1 MKRREFIWA
10 LGGAAVA
17 RPLAARAQQPK
28 VWRIGV
34 LETISQSMNAANF
47 EAFRRGL
54 RELGYIEGQNL
65 IIDYR
70 SADGRA
76 ERFPGLAADFVR
88 LQVDVIV
95 TRGTPAGLAAKNA
108 TTTIPIVMAA
118 MSDPVGVGAVDGLA
132 RPGGN
137 ITGLAAF
144 SSELEPKRVELL
156 KEMVPGLTR
165 VAVLFNMSNPVF
177 LSRWEMMKTA
187 TQSLHI
193 KAQLLDVRRPEDLGS
208 AFEAAARQRADAL
221 VCSTDAF
228 IQANRHLIVELAA
241 KSRLPSIYGYAD
253 FADTGGL
260 MSYSVNYPDLY
271 FRAAGLVAKILN
283 GTRPG
288 DLPVEQPTKF
298 KLVINLK
305 TAKALGLDVPDRL
318 LTLADEVIE

>member
-108 TTTIPIVMAA
+108 TTTIPVVMAA

-137 ITGLAAF
+137 ITGLAVF

-221 VCSTDAF
+221 VCGTDAF

>member
-208 AFEAAARQRADAL
+208 AFEAAVRQRADAL
-221 VCSTDAF
+221 VCGTDAF

>member
-221 VCSTDAF
+221 VCGTDAF

>member
-108 TTTIPIVMAA
+108 TTTIPVVMAA

-208 AFEAAARQRADAL
+208 AFEAAVRQRADAL
-221 VCSTDAF
+221 VCGTDAF

>member
-137 ITGLAAF
+137 ITGLAVF

-221 VCSTDAF
+221 VCGTDAF